1 MCIRHKNDIF
11 CFLVLSI
18 ISFLSIVYTNN
29 LKGVPPPESSND
41 DEIELAI
48 MPEAEYIEY
57 KETEDLSV
65 EYVSIGTFKL
75 THYCGCKKCCGK
87 WSSGS
92 ESDASGALGT
102 KLTPYVSIAVD
113 KRKIELG
120 TVLYDADGNKYIAED
135 TGSAIK
141 GNKIDLFVGNHNEA
155 LKLGVKEIEL
165 FEIVGQSN

>member
-1 MCIRHKNDIF
+1 MSIRHKNDIF

-18 ISFLSIVYTNN
+18 ISISSIVYTNN
-29 LKGVPPPESSND
+29 LKGVSHPVNAD
-41 DEIELAI
+41 NDEIELAI

-57 KETEDLSV
+57 EDDEDLSI

-75 THYCGCKKCCGK
+75 THYCGCRKCCGK

-113 KRKIELG
+113 RSKIELG
-120 TVLYDADGNKYIAED
+120 TVLYDACGNKYIAED

-141 GNKIDLFVGNHNEA
+141 GNKIDLFVGNHDEA

-165 FEIVGQSN
+165 FEIVG

>member
-1 MCIRHKNDIF
+1 MSIRHKNDIF

-18 ISFLSIVYTNN
+18 ISISSIVYTNN
-29 LKGVPPPESSND
+29 LKGVSPPVNAD
-41 DEIELAI
+41 NDEIELAI

-57 KETEDLSV
+57 EETEDLSI

-75 THYCGCKKCCGK
+75 THYCGCRRCCGK

-113 KRKIELG
+113 RSKIELG
-120 TVLYDADGNKYIAED
+120 TVLYDSDGNKYIAED

-141 GNKIDLFVGNHNEA
+141 GNKIDLFVGDHNEA

-165 FEIVGQSN
+165 FEIVG

>member
-1 MCIRHKNDIF
+1 MS
-11 CFLVLSI
+11 SI
-18 ISFLSIVYTNN
+18 ISVSSIVYTNN
-29 LKGVPPPESSND
+29 LKGVPPPVNSDN

-57 KETEDLSV
+57 EEDEDLST
-65 EYVSIGTFKL
+65 EYISIGTFKL
-75 THYCGCKKCCGK
+75 THYCGCRKCCGK

-113 KRKIELG
+113 KSKIELG
-120 TVLYDADGNKYIAED
+120 TVLYDSDGNKYIAED

-165 FEIVGQSN
+165 FEIVG